1 MKRTY
6 QPNVRKRKKNHGF
19 RIRMRTKAGR
29 RILSNRRR
37 KGRKVLS
44 A

>member
-6 QPNVRKRKKNHGF
+6 QPNERKRKKNHGF
-19 RIRMRTKAGR
+19 RARMKTKAGR
-29 RILSNRRR
+29 RIISNRRK
-37 KGRKVLS
+37 KGRKKLS

>member
-1 MKRTY
+1 MKRTF

-19 RIRMRTKAGR
+19 KARMRTKSGR
-29 RILSNRRR
+29 AVIANRRR
-37 KGRKVLS
+37 KGRKKLS

>member
-6 QPNVRKRKKNHGF
+6 QPNRRKRKKNHGF
-19 RIRMRTKAGR
+19 RVRMRTKAGR
-29 RILSNRRR
+29 RIIANRRR
-37 KGRKVLS
+37 KNRGKLS

>member
-6 QPNVRKRKKNHGF
+6 QPNVRKRKKVHGF
-19 RIRMRTKAGR
+19 RARMKTKAGR
-29 RILSNRRR
+29 RIIANRRR
-37 KGRKVLS
+37 KGRKKLT

>member
-19 RIRMRTKAGR
+19 RARMKTKAGR
-29 RILSNRRR
+29 NIIANRRR
-37 KGRKVLS
+37 KKRKVLS